1 MGPQPFIRAVLISAG
16 AFVLGMS
23 ALPSGGSAMNS
34 HQPTI
39 ELEVAPDELRTETI
53 DCGGYDTDG
62 NLVNPDAAKITEVP
76 VGEDGRAR
84 IPDICGGYTE
94 DGTYIGDA

>member
-1 MGPQPFIRAVLISAG
+1 MAPQPFIRAALIVVG

-34 HQPTI
+34 NQPTM
-39 ELEVAPDELRTETI
+39 ELEVPEPARTESI
-53 DCGGYDTDG
+53 DCGGYDADG
-62 NLVNPDAAKITEVP
+62 KLVNPDAAKITEVP
-76 VGEDGRAR
+76 VGADGRAQ
-84 IPDICGGYTE
+84 IPDICGGYSQ